1 MKQRSFSS
9 RKLPSFNAAILE
21 LVGRAPAVEKG
32 FNLIRDRLATVLHR
46 EPAGENEFLS
56 NTQRAHF
63 ESALAPPRGLRRETR
78 TAHKRRAHADFSQL
92 HRAASAM
99 NQESSRKAFASANL
113 PTWFAKA
120 TSLLLLTIAILAL
133 VALGGCK
140 DAGKAS
146 TGGAGGGTGAGVGSP
161 PLSAP
166 PSAPPSTPPSPEAP
180 AAGGMTAPPSG
191 ASSAPGG
198 TGMKP

>member
-1 MKQRSFSS
+1 MKQRSFSL
-9 RKLPSFNAAILE
+9 RQLPSFNASFLE
-21 LVGRAPAVEKG
+21 LGGRPSSVEKG
-32 FNLIRDRLATVLHR
+32 FNRIKDRLAIALHR
-46 EPAGENEFLS
+46 EPMGETEFLS

-63 ESALAPPRGLRRETR
+63 ESALAPSRSTRGETR
-78 TAHKRRAHADFSQL
+78 TAHKRRAYVHSAQL
-92 HRAASAM
+92 YRAASTM
-99 NQESSRKAFASANL
+99 SQESSPEAFASASL

-140 DAGKAS
+140 DAGNTG
-146 TGGAGGGTGAGVGSP
+146 TGGAGGGTGAGTGSP

-166 PSAPPSTPPSPEAP
+166 PSAPPSPPDTP
-180 AAGGMTAPPSG
+180 AAGGMPAPPGG